1 MKRTLIA
8 LIACIAAILNV
19 QAQLLWKVTGN
30 GLAKPSY
37 VMGTYHLANVSF
49 ADSVKGLHDA
59 INACEQVYGELDMS
73 KLDPQ
78 ALQNM
83 QSAMMLPQGQT
94 LDSLLTADQ
103 LTRLNAFMTKFL
115 GADLSNPLL
124 EPMKLMTPAALNTQ
138 FQVLMCMKMEG
149 GFNPAEQFDTYF
161 QNEAKKQNKAVGGLE
176 TLDYQMKVL
185 FSTPLPRQTEQL
197 MCLVDNHE
205 YQTEILKRTI
215 KAFYAEDMNALQQI
229 NEEKQHNNCDM
240 TPAEEDALLY
250 TRNANWAKALPAIM
264 TQHSTLFAVGAA
276 HLPGP
281 RGLLQLLKEAGYT
294 VTPISK

>member
-1 MKRTLIA
+1 
-8 LIACIAAILNV
+8 
-19 QAQLLWKVTGN
+19 
-30 GLAKPSY
+30 
-37 VMGTYHLANVSF
+37 
-49 ADSVKGLHDA
+49 
-59 INACEQVYGELDMS
+59 
-73 KLDPQ
+73 
-78 ALQNM
+78 
-83 QSAMMLPQGQT
+83 
-94 LDSLLTADQ
+94 
-103 LTRLNAFMTKFL
+103 
-115 GADLSNPLL
+115 
-124 EPMKLMTPAALNTQ
+124 
-138 FQVLMCMKMEG
+138 
-149 GFNPAEQFDTYF
+149 
-161 QNEAKKQNKAVGGLE
+161 
-176 TLDYQMKVL
+176 
-185 FSTPLPRQTEQL
+185 